1 MGQSCRPTGGFCRL
15 PYAVT
20 EVGTIVRLVSDDRR
34 FYRDVLGM
42 ELLCGAEDTGF
53 SSLRARDAHSAILN
67 LERGEVRCGKF
78 WKMRAAVLASN
89 FYSALAIAVLFLH
102 ALFILW
108 VVFGALLTR
117 SRPILRWLH
126 IASLVWGILT
136 ELLPWPC
143 PLTVLENWL
152 EGKAGIEPY
161 QGGFLLHYLDRL
173 VYPDI
178 SAAVLTV
185 AGVII
190 CALNL
195 AVYGR
200 RIWIARRR

>member
-1 MGQSCRPTGGFCRL
+1 M
-15 PYAVT
+15 A
-20 EVGTIVRLVSDDRR
+20 
-34 FYRDVLGM
+34 
-42 ELLCGAEDTGF
+42 A
-53 SSLRARDAHSAILN
+53 SSL
-67 LERGEVRCGKF
+67 
-78 WKMRAAVLASN
+78 
-89 FYSALAIAVLFLH
+89 YSALALLVLFLH

-108 VVFGALLTR
+108 VVFGALVTR
-117 SRPILRWLH
+117 SRPVLRWLH

-152 EGKAGIEPY
+152 EAKAGAQPY
-161 QGGFLLHYLDRL
+161 QDGFLLHYLDKL

-178 SAAVLTV
+178 SATILTV

-195 AVYGR
+195 AFYGR
-200 RIWIARRR
+200 QIWMARHR

>member
-1 MGQSCRPTGGFCRL
+1 VAT
-15 PYAVT
+15 
-20 EVGTIVRLVSDDRR
+20 
-34 FYRDVLGM
+34 
-42 ELLCGAEDTGF
+42 
-53 SSLRARDAHSAILN
+53 
-67 LERGEVRCGKF
+67 
-78 WKMRAAVLASN
+78 LALN
-89 FYSALAIAVLFLH
+89 FYSALAISVLFLH

-117 SRPILRWLH
+117 ERPILRWLH

-152 EGKAGIEPY
+152 EGKAGVEPY
-161 QGGFLLHYLDRL
+161 EGGFLLHYLDKF

-178 SAAVLTV
+178 SSTMLTM
-185 AGVII
+185 AGVIM

-195 AVYGR
+195 GFYGR
-200 RIWIARRR
+200 QIWIARHR